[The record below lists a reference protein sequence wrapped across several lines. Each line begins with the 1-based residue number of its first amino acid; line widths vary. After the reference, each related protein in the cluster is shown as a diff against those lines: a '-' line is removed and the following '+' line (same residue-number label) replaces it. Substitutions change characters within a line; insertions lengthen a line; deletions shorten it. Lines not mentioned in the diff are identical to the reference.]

1 MIRAKR
7 LMITV
12 ANVITSVAVGICYV
26 QLLRSALS
34 LVASHFPQ
42 ALSSPEKMT
51 QTGIAAV
58 ISIALVFT
66 FNRLV
71 TRQNMLGLGLS
82 CGAMAFIYFY
92 IVRAWPHL
100 YAAYLALFHVYSLFA
115 MLAFTVAPVVVGALW
130 HRRRQLSGLH
140 LLLSQRQ

>member
-1 MIRAKR
+1 M
-7 LMITV
+7 
-12 ANVITSVAVGICYV
+12 
-26 QLLRSALS
+26 QLLRSTLS
-34 LVASHFPQ
+34 LVASRFPQ
-42 ALSSPEKMT
+42 ALSSPEKMM
-51 QTGIAAV
+51 QTGMSAA
-58 ISIALVFT
+58 ISITLVFV

-100 YAAYLALFHVYSLFA
+100 YAAYLALFHAYSLFA

-130 HRRRQLSGLH
+130 HRRRKLPGLH
-140 LLLSQRQ
+140 LLLNPKR